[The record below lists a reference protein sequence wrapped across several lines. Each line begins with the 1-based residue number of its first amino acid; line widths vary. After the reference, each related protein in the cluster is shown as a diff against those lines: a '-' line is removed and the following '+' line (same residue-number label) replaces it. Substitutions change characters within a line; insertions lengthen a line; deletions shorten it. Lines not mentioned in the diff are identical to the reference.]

1 MKNMSWI
8 LLLCGVTCLAQVPG
22 PAPAQEKPIALVG
35 GTAHLGTGEVIANAV
50 IAFEDGKL
58 TTVADQATAR
68 IDRSRFTVIDT
79 TGKHI
84 YPGFIMPA
92 VDLGLGEVNS
102 VRATID
108 NAETGS
114 VNPNVRAIVAYN
126 TDSEVIPT
134 YRFNGILMAQT
145 TPTGGLVSGQS
156 SVVQLD
162 AWNWEDAAY
171 RTDEGLHVNWPGR
184 MRRQFDFATFTVQ
197 TVPNERYQE
206 NMDLLGKLF
215 ADARAYGA
223 GTPERRNLALEAVL
237 GLFDG
242 SKTLYIHT
250 NDAKSMIA
258 GVKFAEQ
265 EGVAKVAVVGGR
277 QALMVHEFLVEH
289 DIPVIL
295 TDIHATP
302 STAHGDIDEA
312 YKRAAAFH
320 EAGIRFCFGYN
331 SRTNARNLGFTAGTA
346 VAYGLP
352 YEQAVRAV
360 TLATAEILGIDETT
374 GSLEVGKDATLFV
387 SEGDAFDMRTQILSH
402 AFIQGRNLDLYGRQQ
417 ALFDRYRD
425 KYGHD
430 E

>member
-1 MKNMSWI
+1 MKKMYLI
-8 LLLCGVTCLAQVPG
+8 LLLCGTTCLAQVPV
-22 PAPAQEKPIALVG
+22 PAPSQEKPIALVG
-35 GTAHLGTGEVIANAV
+35 GTAHLGTGEVIENAV
-50 IAFEDGKL
+50 VAFENGLL
-58 TTVADQATAR
+58 TTVADQTTIR
-68 IDRSRFTVIDT
+68 IDTSTYEVVDT

-108 NAETGS
+108 NAETGD

-156 SVVQLD
+156 SIVQLD

-171 RTDEGLHVNWPGR
+171 RTDDGIHVNWPGR
-184 MRRQFDFATFTVQ
+184 FRRQFDFTTFTVK

-223 GTPERRNLALEAVL
+223 VEPDRRNLKLEAMQ
-237 GLFDG
+237 GLLDG
-242 SKTLYIHT
+242 SKTLFLHT
-250 NDAKSMIA
+250 DDAKSMVA
-258 GVKFAEQ
+258 GVKLAE
-265 EGVAKVAVVGGR
+265 EKGVQRVAIVGGAN
-277 QALMVHEFLVEH
+277 ALMVREFLVTH

-312 YKRAAAFH
+312 YKRPAQFH
-320 EAGIRFCFGYN
+320 EAGIRFCFGYD

-352 YEQAVRAV
+352 YERAVHAV
-360 TLATAEILGIDETT
+360 TLATAEILGIGETT

-387 SEGDAFDMRTQILSH
+387 SEGDALDMRTQVLSH
-402 AFIQGRNLDLYGRQQ
+402 AFIRGRHIVLHARQQ
-417 ALFDRYRD
+417 ALFERYRD
-425 KYGHD
+425 KYGH
-430 E
+430 EE